1 VDLCSLAHVFTQK
14 ELIFPTRSVA
24 LDDVVSFSNTAA
36 SFANPAFCARTA
48 IPDSIH
54 IGLLPPRTTFH
65 GIHLFAASLGGSWIA
80 ETIPHHLR
88 GQITQTC
95 PDASTD
101 IIPIE
106 DECFIATRYGHG
118 TWGHWLGE
126 ILPLVAVAERLYP
139 GRFRYAT
146 TFYGGETGWYGSR
159 IVETFAAYGI
169 AENRLFRMMQNRS
182 YMFSAAHWIT
192 PAWSD
197 HVMHP
202 DVATVMRGSVRL
214 ASGSGS
220 KRIALLSRGT
230 RGRNVMN
237 AEAITR
243 VLRAYDYVP
252 VDIEA
257 LSFSQ
262 QVLCFRHA
270 ESIFSVLGSGL
281 AGLLFSPDAI
291 KVVTIRPEQWLDR
304 FFTGLMQLRR
314 GRWADISGPTSGNNP
329 MGDPFSVGD
338 DDVASALQAMH
349 GG

>member
-1 VDLCSLAHVFTQK
+1 MDLCVLADALKQK
-14 ELIFPTRSVA
+14 ELIFPSRSVV
-24 LDDVVSFSNTAA
+24 LDDVVSFSNTPT

-48 IPDSIH
+48 IPGSIH
-54 IGLLPPRTTFH
+54 IGLLSSGTTLH
-65 GIHLFAASLGGSWIA
+65 GMHLFAASIGDSWIA
-80 ETIPHHLR
+80 DTIPHHLR
-88 GQITQTC
+88 DRMRQTS
-95 PDASTD
+95 PDASTE
-101 IIPIE
+101 IIPIK

-146 TFYGGETGWYGSR
+146 TYYGGETAWYGSR

-214 ASGSGS
+214 ASGVGS
-220 KRIALLSRGT
+220 NRVALLSRGT
-230 RGRNVMN
+230 RGRNVIN
-237 AEAITR
+237 ADAITR
-243 VLRAYDYVP
+243 VLHAYDYVP

-262 QVLCFRHA
+262 QVFLFQHA

-281 AGLLFSPDAI
+281 AGLLFSPDEI

-314 GRWADISGPTSGNNP
+314 GKWADISGPTSGNNP
-329 MGDPFSVGD
+329 MGDPFSVAD